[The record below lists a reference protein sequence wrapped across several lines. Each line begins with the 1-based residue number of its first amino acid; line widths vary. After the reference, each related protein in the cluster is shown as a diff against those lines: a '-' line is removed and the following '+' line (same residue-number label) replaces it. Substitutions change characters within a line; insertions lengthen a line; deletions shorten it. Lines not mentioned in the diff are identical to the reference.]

1 MSYKFENLDYARP
14 LFCLTDMTFLGKKYA
29 AGEPFPWQRLVLGKH
44 IVARL
49 WNGRKIRHTLPD
61 SIQPVDAPDTDV
73 ITPLATQ
80 LPTDPPPPPPPE
92 LDPMSVPEVPQS
104 TATPAAMKHTGAGW
118 YNIEVDGLGAV
129 NPTKLKGR
137 EAAAQWAAE
146 NNYVL
151 AVDGE

>member
-1 MSYKFENLDYARP
+1 MSYKFENLDYSRP
-14 LFCLTDMTFLGKKYA
+14 LYVLREFNFNGVKYA
-29 AGEPFPWQRLVLGKH
+29 QGALFPWQRLAISKH

-61 SIQPVDAPDTDV
+61 A
-73 ITPLATQ
+73 ITPEPLGTQ
-80 LPTDPPPPPPPE
+80 LPTDPPPPPNPE
-92 LDPMSVPEVPQS
+92 PTGAVVVHEVHEVHEVPPV
-104 TATPAAMKHTGAGW
+104 TGTPATMKHTRAGW

-129 NPTKLKGR
+129 NPAKLKGR